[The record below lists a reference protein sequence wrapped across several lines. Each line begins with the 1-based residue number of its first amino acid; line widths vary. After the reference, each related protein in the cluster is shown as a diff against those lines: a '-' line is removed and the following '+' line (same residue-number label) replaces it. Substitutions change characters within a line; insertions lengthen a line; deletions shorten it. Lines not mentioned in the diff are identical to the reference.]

1 MDENLYKKTIEDSV
15 RARYTPDSVLQEFG
29 RLTVHRRETLEL
41 HMPYGEETK
50 SLLCVKNG
58 DPEGLRAFYANLAKD
73 GEQGGPM
80 GHNALERARCA
91 FTVAITLFTRFAV
104 EGSLDQEE
112 AYNLSDAYLQIMWGM
127 EEPGAI
133 MSMVSTSGM
142 DLANR
147 VRETKKARSPVI
159 KKCLDY
165 ISNHLHYK
173 ITVAELA
180 KECGLTP
187 NYLSTHFREQVGSG
201 LLEFIISEK
210 LEGARWLLLLTGC
223 TVAEAAEQFAFPSHS
238 AFSVQFKK
246 KYDLSPSEYRAQSRS
261 PAWDSLK

>member
-1 MDENLYKKTIEDSV
+1 MEENLSKNTIGDSV
-15 RARYTPDSVLQEFG
+15 RSRYTPDSVLGEFR
-29 RLTVHRRETLEL
+29 RLTVHRRETLEF
-41 HMPYGEETK
+41 HMPYAEETK

-58 DPEGLRAFYANLAKD
+58 DPEGLRAFYANLSHE

-80 GHNALERARCA
+80 GHNVLEQARCA

-104 EGSLDQEE
+104 EGGLDQEE
-112 AYNLSDAYLQIMWGM
+112 AYNLSDAYLQIMWGI
-127 EEPGAI
+127 EDPGAI
-133 MSMVSTSGM
+133 VGMVVTAGM

-147 VRETKKARSPVI
+147 VRETKQGRSPAV

-180 KECGLTP
+180 RECGLTP
-187 NYLSTHFREQVGSG
+187 NYLSAHFRAQMGVSP
-201 LLEFIISEK
+201 LEYILSEK
-210 LEGARWLLLLTGC
+210 LEGGRWLLLLTGC

-238 AFSVQFKK
+238 AFAAQFKR
-246 KYDLSPSEYRAQSRS
+246 KYGISPSEYRAENRS
-261 PAWDSLK
+261 PVWESLK